1 MNKKKLLLWLIP
13 VVVVIIVAVVLCLV
27 LGKDHGDANVDAS
40 GEAGSY
46 SVTVKTAGGMP
57 MEGIAV
63 YVYSDAQL
71 KNMLSYGTTDAEGKT
86 TLSLESGDH
95 YISLSTVPKGYA
107 VETYYTF
114 NGNSADIVLTSSLI
128 TDEDLSSATLGVGD
142 IMHDFSVTKP
152 DGTEVKLSEVLKEK
166 KVAVLNF
173 WYTTCT
179 YCVQEFPLMQSA
191 HEVGQEAISK
201 VKP

>member
-13 VVVVIIVAVVLCLV
+13 VVVVVIIAAVVLCLV
-27 LGKDHGDANVDAS
+27 LGKGHGDANVDAS

-46 SVTVKTAGGMP
+46 SITVKTAGGMP
-57 MEGIAV
+57 MEGVTV

-71 KNMLSYGTTDAEGKT
+71 KDMLSYGTTDAEGKT
-86 TLSLESGDH
+86 TMSLEAGDH

-114 NGNSADIVLTSSLI
+114 DGNSAEIVLTSSLI
-128 TDEDLSSATLGVGD
+128 TDEDLSTVTLGVGD
-142 IMHDFSVTKP
+142 IMRDFTVTKP
-152 DGTEVKLSEVLKEK
+152 DGAEVKLSEVLKEK

-173 WYTTCT
+173 WYNNH
-179 YCVQEFPLMQSA
+179 YKKS
-191 HEVGQEAISK
+191 
-201 VKP
+201 